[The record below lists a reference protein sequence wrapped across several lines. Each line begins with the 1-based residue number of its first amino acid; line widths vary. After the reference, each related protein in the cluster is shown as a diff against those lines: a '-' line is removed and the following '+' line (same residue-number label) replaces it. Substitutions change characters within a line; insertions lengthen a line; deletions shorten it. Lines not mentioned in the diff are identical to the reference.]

1 MRLQVLV
8 GEPSVVDTVQMLRG
22 LKSKYESHHGVIISD
37 RALIAAATLSDR
49 YIQNRFLPDKAIDL
63 IDEAASSIRVQLDS
77 MPEEMDIMKRQF
89 TRLQVEEAAL
99 RKEKQDAA
107 LQTRLSEVQEELA
120 TLRDRLAPLQL
131 RYQKE
136 HARMVELRELQAKR
150 EKLREDAQVARQRGD
165 LARTADLIHGAIPE
179 VDARLREIKA
189 VPESEEP
196 MLSERIGVEE
206 IAAVVARWTGIPV
219 SRLQQSEVH
228 KLLGL
233 KEELHRRI
241 VGQDVAVEAVTNAII
256 RSRAGLA
263 ASERGSSFL
272 FLGPTG
278 VNFCWISPLGACPL
292 SGGQCCAPPW
302 DMRMPCVA
310 RLHAA
315 ATVDTPTRGPVS

>member
-1 MRLQVLV
+1 MA
-8 GEPSVVDTVQMLRG
+8 DTVQMLRG

-77 MPEEMDIMKRQF
+77 MPEEMDIMQRQM
-89 TRLQVEEAAL
+89 TRLQVEETAL
-99 RKEKQDAA
+99 KKEKKDAA
-107 LQTRLSEVQEELA
+107 LQSRLSDVRTELA
-120 TLRDRLAPLQL
+120 SLRDRLAPLQL

-189 VPESEEP
+189 MPENEEP
-196 MLSERIGVEE
+196 MLTERIGVEE
-206 IAAVVARWTGIPV
+206 IAAVVSRWTGVPV
-219 SRLQQSEVH
+219 SRLHQSEVE
-228 KLLGL
+228 KLMGL
-233 KEELHRRI
+233 REELHKRV
-241 VGQDVAVEAVTNAII
+241 VGQDTAVAAVANAII

-278 VNFCWISPLGACPL
+278 ALALF
-292 SGGQCCAPPW
+292 
-302 DMRMPCVA
+302 
-310 RLHAA
+310 H
-315 ATVDTPTRGPVS
+315 